1 MTDEPRPL
9 RRPGCPD
16 PAVVLALEEGVLDE
30 PVAARVRAHVSECPA
45 CRRAAADLAQVF
57 DEPAAAD
64 SRQRIDNLVAAGRR
78 HASPKR
84 AIGWWL
90 VPAGLAVATGLVWI
104 VLTTRPAPVTPERQV
119 ARVEPP
125 PAPSVFVV
133 DRPALPPGDVELT
146 VRGETPAAASLPI
159 EIAAA
164 LDLADK
170 GDMPVALN
178 KLDAL
183 GRANASSRPALL
195 ALGAVQ
201 LRAGQHAEAV
211 ATLDK
216 ARNLKSDQDIQ
227 NEVDWFLG
235 IALVRTGDRGR
246 ARGLLDGLCKRG
258 GPRAASACAGVVE
271 IDR

>member
-30 PVAARVRAHVSECPA
+30 PVAAQVRAHLSGCPA

-57 DEPAAAD
+57 DEPAPAE
-64 SRQRIDNLVAAGRR
+64 SRQRIDRLIAAGRR
-78 HASPKR
+78 DASPKR
-84 AIGWWL
+84 AMWWWL
-90 VPAGLAVATGLVWI
+90 LPAGLAVATGLVWMA
-104 VLTTRPAPVTPERQV
+104 LTVGSAPATPEQHV
-119 ARVEPP
+119 ARVEAP
-125 PAPSVFVV
+125 PAPSVFLV
-133 DRPALPPGDVELT
+133 DRPVLPPADVELT
-146 VRGETPAAASLPI
+146 VRGEAARANLPAEL
-159 EIAAA
+159 AAA

-170 GDMPVALN
+170 GDVAGALN
-178 KLDAL
+178 QLNEL
-183 GRANASSRPALL
+183 SRASASSRPALL

-201 LRAGQHAEAV
+201 LRAGQNAEAV

-227 NEVDWFLG
+227 NDVDWFLG

-258 GPRAASACAGVVE
+258 GTRAASACAGVAE

>member
-1 MTDEPRPL
+1 MTHELGPL
-9 RRPGCPD
+9 RRPGCPE

-30 PVAARVRAHVSECPA
+30 PVAARVRAHLSGCPA

-57 DEPAAAD
+57 DEPAPAE
-64 SRQRIDNLVAAGRR
+64 SRQRIDRLIAAGHRD
-78 HASPKR
+78 ASPTR
-84 AIGWWL
+84 AMWWWL
-90 VPAGLAVATGLVWI
+90 LPAGLAVATGLVWM
-104 VLTTRPAPVTPERQV
+104 VLTPRPAPPTPERHV

-146 VRGETPAAASLPI
+146 VRGEPAKTSLPAQL
-159 EIAAA
+159 AAA

-170 GDMPVALN
+170 GDIAGALSQLN
-178 KLDAL
+178 DLS
-183 GRANASSRPALL
+183 RANASSRQASL

-201 LRAGQHAEAV
+201 LRAGQNAEAV
-211 ATLDK
+211 ATLDA

-227 NEVDWFLG
+227 DEVDWFLG

-246 ARGLLDGLCKRG
+246 ARSLLESICKRG
-258 GPRAASACAGVVE
+258 GMRAASACAGVAE